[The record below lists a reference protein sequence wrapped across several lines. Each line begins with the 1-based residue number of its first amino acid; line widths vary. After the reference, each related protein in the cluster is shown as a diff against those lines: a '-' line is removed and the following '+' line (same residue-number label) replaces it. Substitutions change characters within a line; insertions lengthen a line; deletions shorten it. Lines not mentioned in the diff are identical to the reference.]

1 MQRPERSYSVRPYRF
16 LVDRSVAKAGSLMPA
31 SAGRVL
37 HLRDIGLPEN
47 AADSAIVESAADEQ
61 TIIATANG
69 RDFVRAIEAFQK
81 RQMWADCH
89 DLYGLLILPNHYAN
103 QERFLPKLTDKLGF
117 EGSPITWRHV
127 QINNLS
133 VRLTDDGKVKVA
145 PLARCR
151 YCLEFDPK
159 RPMKKD

>member
-1 MQRPERSYSVRPYRF
+1 
-16 LVDRSVAKAGSLMPA
+16 MPA

-37 HLRDIGLPEN
+37 HLQDVGLPEN

-69 RDFVRAIEAFQK
+69 RDFLRAIEAYQK
-81 RQMWADCH
+81 KQMRSECH

-103 QERFLPKLTDKLGF
+103 QERFLPKLTDKLRF

-133 VRLTDDGKVKVA
+133 VRLTDDGGVKVT

-151 YCLEFDPK
+151 YCLELDSK
-159 RPMKKD
+159 RPMRKD

>member
-1 MQRPERSYSVRPYRF
+1 MQAPERSYSVRPYRF

-37 HLRDIGLPEN
+37 HLQDVGLPEN
-47 AADSAIVESAADEQ
+47 AADSAIVELAADEQ

-69 RDFVRAIEAFQK
+69 RDFLRAIEAYQK
-81 RQMWADCH
+81 KQMRGECH

-103 QERFLPKLTDKLGF
+103 QKRFLPKVTDKLRF

-127 QINNLS
+127 QS
-133 VRLTDDGKVKVA
+133 TTCPSG
-145 PLARCR
+145 
-151 YCLEFDPK
+151 
-159 RPMKKD
+159 